1 MKFGRILGSIVLA
14 LVLVGSPTGTRAQDK
29 SSHTYVVVVGHV
41 VTLSWTA
48 STTSGVTYNVY
59 VGSVSGGPYNKIGNT
74 ATLQFQDVNATAGN
88 TYYYVVTA
96 LDSTGDESAYSNQ
109 VSATIPTP

>member
-1 MKFGRILGSIVLA
+1 M
-14 LVLVGSPTGTRAQDK
+14 LVGSPTGTRAQDK

-59 VGSVSGGPYNKIGNT
+59 VGGQTGGPYNKIGNT

-109 VSATIPTP
+109 ASATIPTP